1 MVLNPSLSSS
11 EARVGERVQ
20 RGESEEVKRGGEVD
34 KEHKIIVCALNVDGM
49 WDDHR
54 RLDIVKALAV
64 EQTAGGILMLQDL
77 RTTEA
82 EIKAKWKD

>member
-1 MVLNPSLSSS
+1 M
-11 EARVGERVQ
+11 
-20 RGESEEVKRGGEVD
+20 D
-34 KEHKIIVCALNVDGM
+34 KEKKIIVCTLNVDGM

-64 EQTAGGILMLQDL
+64 EQRTAGGILMLQDL

-82 EIKAKWKD
+82 EIKAKWKDW